1 MKRSILFLTPLLLLF
16 SFPIITEAQ
25 LSYELLEGEI
35 DSSPYKIA
43 VPENWADGKVF
54 FHVHGW
60 RPADAPHE
68 ANLNPDDP
76 FYQSLL
82 NDGWLIARTA
92 SIQNGADHETY
103 TQSIYEL
110 KEWIESNTGQVQLTI
125 LEGESTAGTL
135 VLQIAENNPDLA
147 DGVIAMGAFVELNDP
162 DSDSFLRANPEIPA
176 ILMSNLTELDGP
188 VAYAAKAE
196 NAAVQPILR
205 PLLRP
210 GHVNA
215 NHVERYDALKEL
227 QSRVKS
233 GDFSTITDG
242 TRQVPARE
250 TETIHENGSI
260 INQITTIDWYFGN
273 LELGFH
279 PDEFAD
285 LGIEQGQWFILEID
299 GQQRDVF
306 YGESYG
312 DVEQGQWVAFP
323 HANDHILVARNH
335 EHAANTVGVQVG
347 NRIKILPK

>member
-1 MKRSILFLTPLLLLF
+1 MKRSVILLIPLFFLLG
-16 SFPIITEAQ
+16 FPTITEAQ
-25 LSYELLEGEI
+25 LSYDLLEGEI
-35 DSSPYKIA
+35 KNSPYKVA
-43 VPENWADGKVF
+43 VPENWTDGKVF

-92 SIQNGADHETY
+92 STQNGADHETY

-110 KEWIESNTGQVQLTI
+110 KRWVESNVGQVELTI

-135 VLQIAENNPDLA
+135 VLQIAENNPYLA
-147 DGVIAMGAFVELNDP
+147 DGVVAMGAFVELNDP
-162 DSDSFLRANPEIPA
+162 DSDSFLRAYPEIPA
-176 ILMSNLTELDGP
+176 VLMSNLTELDGP

-196 NAAVQPILR
+196 NAPVKPVLR

-210 GHVNA
+210 GHVNV
-215 NHVERYDALKEL
+215 NHVERYDALADL
-227 QSRVKS
+227 QSRIES
-233 GDFSTITDG
+233 GHYSAITEG
-242 TRQVPARE
+242 TREMPDRE
-250 TETIHENGSI
+250 TGSDHENGSI
-260 INQITTIDWYFGN
+260 INQITNIDWYFGN

-279 PDEFAD
+279 PDELAGM
-285 LGIEQGQWFILEID
+285 GIEQGQWFVLEID

-335 EHAANTVGVQVG
+335 EHAANTVGVQIG
-347 NRIKILPK
+347 DRIKIHP